1 MKKTNE
7 FRFAKKKSSIS
18 NEDRLEALSL
28 GSVKSLS
35 SSHTSF
41 SDNSE
46 NSEKA
51 ETLFPLPVIKKEIRQ
66 RR

>member
-1 MKKTNE
+1 MGSVKK
-7 FRFAKKKSSIS
+7 FGPKK
-18 NEDRLEALSL
+18 L
-28 GSVKSLS
+28 GSVKSSS

>member
-35 SSHTSF
+35 SSHDSF